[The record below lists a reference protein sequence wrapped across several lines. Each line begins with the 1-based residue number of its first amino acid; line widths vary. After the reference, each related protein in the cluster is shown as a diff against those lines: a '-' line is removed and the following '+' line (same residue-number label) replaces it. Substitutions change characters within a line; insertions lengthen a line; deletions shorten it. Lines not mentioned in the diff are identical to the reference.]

1 MVWQRE
7 KAALVAQ
14 HEARYEAL
22 QRDTEERQADF
33 ERRLMVAL
41 DRSEAALS
49 SKSSGGHH
57 VAKGKGRAG
66 GEPDGPTGPPLYP
79 AFVNTVKSRP
89 ESARHRNPR
98 PFIAGSSQ
106 SGRP

>member
-1 MVWQRE
+1 
-7 KAALVAQ
+7 
-14 HEARYEAL
+14 
-22 QRDTEERQADF
+22 
-33 ERRLMVAL
+33 MVAL

-57 VAKGKGRAG
+57 IAKGKGRG

-89 ESARHRNPR
+89 ESARYRNPR
-98 PFIAGSSQ
+98 PFIAGSYQ